1 MTLAEPDAPHEF
13 TVHLD
18 ELALPKAE
26 RRCAECQLPDENAR
40 HRGRFTATITIHGNV
55 LASVREEAIG
65 VYQFVANRDEDDPI
79 WSEITL
85 PE

>member
-1 MTLAEPDAPHEF
+1 MTPTDPDAPHEF
-13 TVHLD
+13 TVRLD
-18 ELALPKAE
+18 ELALPMAE
-26 RRCAECQLPDENAR
+26 RRCTECQLPDANAR
-40 HRGRFTATITIHGNV
+40 HRGTFTATITIHGNV